1 MSAASGNLDTLM
13 GPENAASEQ
22 ADDAPGS
29 LASAGGH
36 RGGSAAPAEEPE
48 RSRTVGPTVPK
59 SLLNATSYLSKPDA
73 AKLAEAYA
81 FAEEHHRGMLRRS
94 GEPFINHPVAVTE
107 ILAEMNLDISA
118 LMAGLLHDTV
128 EDTSATFEAIE
139 ERFGETVSR
148 IVEGETKISKLA
160 VRVYEN
166 EQAENLRQMLLAM
179 TSDVRI
185 ILVKLADR
193 LHNMR
198 TLRFMPPHKQ
208 LSISEETI
216 EIFAP
221 LANRLGINHIKNELE
236 DIAFRYL
243 EPERYLQL
251 QRQVRMR
258 QSEREAY
265 VKKSIKLLEE
275 RLRQEGLKFELSGRS
290 KHLYSIHRK
299 MLRDHR
305 NLDQIFDLMAIRAV
319 LDPGEGDQALPNEE
333 AEKAVCYRALGIVHS
348 LWTPIP
354 GRFKDYVAVPKPNG
368 YQSLH
373 TTVIGLLGQPIE
385 VQIRTRHMHEVA
397 EFGVAAH
404 WAYKEGVEET
414 AEIQKRLDWMK
425 QLLEVDTSSE
435 DADAFVDAVKTDLLS
450 ERVLVFTPAGDVVN
464 LPRGSTPID
473 FAYHVHTEI
482 GHRCIGARVN
492 GEIVPLNHEL
502 ATGDRVEV
510 LTNRSSQYGPSQDWL
525 NIVVTRGA
533 KQKIKHYFRAQAR
546 TMQLDSGR
554 RSLERALRRRSL
566 PVAKLTSR
574 AKLEEVAKQLINA
587 EGVDELLLAIDAS
600 RVSAKAV
607 VEALVPDL
615 VKERRPSPA
624 AEAPK
629 KSVSGVYVDGL
640 DAPANLARCCSPVRG
655 DDVIGYIT
663 RGRGISVHRVDC
675 PNVKHLMLTEQ
686 DRFVQV
692 TWDAPA
698 GEVFAVDFEVL
709 GIDRP
714 GLLKDVLDVISGM
727 NKSASRV
734 AADVQG
740 AMRARIMFRV
750 DVKDQAEIEFIKESV
765 GRIADVTR
773 VYRSRPGLKA

>member
-1 MSAASGNLDTLM
+1 MV
-13 GPENAASEQ
+13 
-22 ADDAPGS
+22 
-29 LASAGGH
+29 
-36 RGGSAAPAEEPE
+36 
-48 RSRTVGPTVPK
+48 TVVPK
-59 SLLNATSYLSKPDA
+59 SLLAATDYLAPQDA
-73 AKLAEAYA
+73 AKLAAAYE
-81 FAEEHHRGMLRRS
+81 FAEEMHRGMLRRS
-94 GEPFINHPVAVTE
+94 GEPFITHPVAVTE
-107 ILAEMNLDISA
+107 ILAEMRLDISA

-128 EDTSATFEAIE
+128 EDTPATFEQVE
-139 ERFGETVSR
+139 EKFGETVRR

-179 TSDVRI
+179 TSDARI

-208 LSISEETI
+208 LSIAEETL

-221 LANRLGINHIKNELE
+221 LANRLGINHIKSELE
-236 DIAFRYL
+236 DISFRYL

-258 QSEREAY
+258 QSERESY
-265 VKKSIKLLEE
+265 VKQSIKLLDG
-275 RLRQEGLKFELSGRS
+275 RLEQEGLKFELSGRS

-299 MLRDHR
+299 MQRDHR
-305 NLDQIFDLMAIRAV
+305 NLDQIFDLMAIRTI
-319 LDPGEGDQALPNEE
+319 LDPEPNGSDMPSEE
-333 AEKAVCYRALGIVHS
+333 AEKAACYRALGIVHS

-385 VQIRTRHMHEVA
+385 VQIRTRRMHEVA

-404 WAYKEGVEET
+404 WAYKEGVTDT
-414 AEIQKRLDWMK
+414 AEIQRRLGWMK
-425 QLLEVDTSSE
+425 QLFEVDTSSD
-435 DADAFVDAVKTDLLS
+435 DADSFIDAVKTDFFS

-473 FAYHVHTEI
+473 FAYHVHTEV

-502 ATGDRVEV
+502 TTGDRVEV
-510 LTNRSSQYGPSQDWL
+510 LTNRSSQYGPSADWV

-546 TMQLDSGR
+546 QMQLESGR

-566 PVAKLTSR
+566 PVAKLTTR
-574 AKLEEVAKQLINA
+574 AKLEEVAKQLLKVDNT
-587 EGVDELLLAIDAS
+587 DELLLALES
-600 RVSAKAV
+600 GRLSPKSV

-615 VKERRPSPA
+615 VQERRPSPSS
-624 AEAPK
+624 EAPK
-629 KSVSGVYVDGL
+629 KGVSGVYVDGL
-640 DAPANLARCCSPVRG
+640 DAPANLAKCCSPVRG
-655 DDVIGYIT
+655 DDVVGYVT

-675 PNVKHLMLTEQ
+675 PNVKHLMLTDS

-692 TWDAPA
+692 TWDSPS
-698 GEVFAVDFEVL
+698 GEVFQVDFEVI
-709 GIDRP
+709 GVDRP
-714 GLLKDVLDVISGM
+714 GLLKDVLDVINGM

-734 AADVQG
+734 AADVQS

-750 DVKDQAEIEFIKESV
+750 DVKDHSEIEFIKDNV

-773 VYRSRPGLKA
+773 VYRSKPGWKA

>member
-1 MSAASGNLDTLM
+1 MV
-13 GPENAASEQ
+13 
-22 ADDAPGS
+22 
-29 LASAGGH
+29 
-36 RGGSAAPAEEPE
+36 
-48 RSRTVGPTVPK
+48 TVVPK
-59 SLLNATSYLSKPDA
+59 SLLAATDYLAPQDA
-73 AKLAEAYA
+73 AKLAAAYE
-81 FAEEHHRGMLRRS
+81 FAEEMHRGMLRRS
-94 GEPFINHPVAVTE
+94 GEPFITHPVAVTE
-107 ILAEMNLDISA
+107 ILAEMRLDISA

-128 EDTSATFEAIE
+128 EDTPATFEQVE
-139 ERFGETVSR
+139 EKFGETVRR

-179 TSDVRI
+179 TSDARI

-208 LSISEETI
+208 LSIAEETL

-221 LANRLGINHIKNELE
+221 LANRLGINHIKSELE
-236 DIAFRYL
+236 DISFRYL

-258 QSEREAY
+258 QSERESY
-265 VKKSIKLLEE
+265 VKQSIKLLHG
-275 RLRQEGLKFELSGRS
+275 RLEQEGLKFELSGRS

-299 MLRDHR
+299 MQRDHR
-305 NLDQIFDLMAIRAV
+305 NLDQIFDLMAIRTI
-319 LDPGEGDQALPNEE
+319 LDPEPNGSDMPSEE
-333 AEKAVCYRALGIVHS
+333 AEKAACYRALGIVHS

-385 VQIRTRHMHEVA
+385 VQIRTRRMHEVA

-404 WAYKEGVEET
+404 WAYKEGVTDT
-414 AEIQKRLDWMK
+414 AEIQRRLGWMK
-425 QLLEVDTSSE
+425 QLFEVDTSSD
-435 DADAFVDAVKTDLLS
+435 DADSFIEAVKTDFFS

-473 FAYHVHTEI
+473 FAYHVHTEV

-502 ATGDRVEV
+502 TTGDRVEV
-510 LTNRSSQYGPSQDWL
+510 LTNRSSQYGPSADWV

-546 TMQLDSGR
+546 QMQLESGR

-566 PVAKLTSR
+566 PVAKLTTR
-574 AKLEEVAKQLINA
+574 AKLEEVAKQLLKVDNT
-587 EGVDELLLAIDAS
+587 DELLLALES
-600 RVSAKAV
+600 GRLSPKSV
-607 VEALVPDL
+607 VEALAPDL
-615 VKERRPSPA
+615 VQERRPAPSS
-624 AEAPK
+624 EAPK
-629 KSVSGVYVDGL
+629 KGVSGVYVDGL
-640 DAPANLARCCSPVRG
+640 DAPANLAKCCSPVRG
-655 DDVIGYIT
+655 DDVVGYVT

-675 PNVKHLMLTEQ
+675 PNVKHLMLTDS

-692 TWDAPA
+692 TWDSPS
-698 GEVFAVDFEVL
+698 GEVFQVDFEVI
-709 GIDRP
+709 GVDRP
-714 GLLKDVLDVISGM
+714 GLLKDVLDVINGM

-734 AADVQG
+734 AADVQS

-750 DVKDQAEIEFIKESV
+750 DVKDHSEIEFIKDNV

-773 VYRSRPGLKA
+773 VYRSKPGWKA

>member
-1 MSAASGNLDTLM
+1 MVVTL
-13 GPENAASEQ
+13 P
-22 ADDAPGS
+22 DS
-29 LASAGGH
+29 LK
-36 RGGSAAPAEEPE
+36 E
-48 RSRTVGPTVPK
+48 
-59 SLLNATSYLSKPDA
+59 ATSYLSPEDA
-73 AKLAEAYA
+73 AVVAEAYA
-81 FAEEHHRGMLRRS
+81 FAEEAHRGMKRRS
-94 GEPFINHPVAVTE
+94 GEPYIIHPIAVTE
-107 ILAEMNLDISA
+107 ILAEMNLDVAA
-118 LMAGLLHDTV
+118 LIAGLLHDTV
-128 EDTSATFEAIE
+128 EDTDVTFEQIE
-139 ERFGETVSR
+139 ERFGPTVR
-148 IVEGETKISKLA
+148 TIVEGETKISKLA

-179 TSDVRI
+179 TNDVRI

-198 TLRFMPPHKQ
+198 TLEFMPAHRQ
-208 LSISEETI
+208 LAISEETL

-221 LANRLGINHIKNELE
+221 LAHRLGINHIKNELE

-243 EPERYLQL
+243 DPERYRLL

-258 QSEREAY
+258 HVEREDY
-265 VKKSIKLLEE
+265 VQRSIEMLEE
-275 RLRQEGLKFELSGRS
+275 RLTQEGLRFELSGRS

-299 MLRDHR
+299 MERDKR
-305 NLDQIFDLMAIRAV
+305 NLDQIFDLMAIRAI
-319 LDPGEGDQALPNEE
+319 LDPEPSGNGMARED

-385 VQIRTRHMHEVA
+385 VQIRTRSMHEVA

-404 WAYKEGVEET
+404 WAYKEGVVDTDEV
-414 AEIQKRLDWMK
+414 QKRLDWMK
-425 QLLEVDTSSE
+425 QLLEVDTTAD
-435 DADAFVDAVKTDLLS
+435 DADSFVDAVKTDLLS

-473 FAYHVHTEI
+473 FAYHVHTEV

-502 ATGDRVEV
+502 ATGDRVEI

-533 KQKIKHYFRAQAR
+533 RQKIKHYFRTQAR
-546 TMQLDSGR
+546 QEQLESGR

-566 PVAKLTSR
+566 PVAKLTTK
-574 AKLEEVAKQLINA
+574 AKLQEVADK
-587 EGVDELLLAIDAS
+587 LLHSDSPDDLFLAIES
-600 RVSAKAV
+600 QRLSPKHV
-607 VEALVPDL
+607 VEALVPEL
-615 VKERRPSPA
+615 ATERRKSPVH
-624 AEAPK
+624 EAPK
-629 KSVSGVYVDGL
+629 KSVSGVFVDGL
-640 DAPANLARCCSPVRG
+640 DAPANLAKCCSPVRG
-655 DDVIGYIT
+655 DDVIGYVT

-675 PNVKHLMLTEQ
+675 PNVKHLMLTEH

-692 TWDAPA
+692 TWDAPS
-698 GEVFAVDFEVL
+698 GEVFPVDFEVI

-714 GLLKDVLDVISGM
+714 GLLKDVLDVISDM

-734 AADVQG
+734 AADVQS

-750 DVKDQAEIEFIKESV
+750 DVKDHAEIEFIKESV

-773 VYRSRPGLKA
+773 VYRTKPGWKA